1 MSTSATFPCI
11 AKTEQ
16 ALHAKPLPLQVCF
29 SAVHGHAANPL
40 LHFQLHFSLAVVDF
54 TALRGEA
61 SAPLAGSV
69 EEVLLLEA
77 GA

>member
-1 MSTSATFPCI
+1 MQT
-11 AKTEQ
+11 
-16 ALHAKPLPLQVCF
+16 CF

-40 LHFQLHFSLAVVDF
+40 LHFQLHFALAVVDF

-61 SAPLAGSV
+61 SGPLAGSV
-69 EEVLLLEA
+69 EEVLLLEV